1 MIRMIGETSS
11 GLGPDGWKKSDET
24 RNGDDD
30 SKTGGEY
37 AEVSW

>member
-11 GLGPDGWKKSDET
+11 GIGPRWEKSDET

-30 SKTGGEY
+30 SKTGGY